1 MDQGPH
7 LIDLARWFLGDF
19 VTAQGIADTFYWNTP
34 VDDNCF
40 MLLRTAKRKTAFL
53 HVSCTEWK
61 NTFSFEIYGRQG
73 KLDISGLGGSYGP
86 ERVAFYRMLS
96 GMGPPETTIYE
107 YPMEDDSWA
116 VELSELIEDIR
127 LGREPA
133 PGLADALA
141 VLRIVE
147 RIYEA
152 S

>member
-1 MDQGPH
+1 M
-7 LIDLARWFLGDF
+7 
-19 VTAQGIADTFYWNTP
+19 P
-34 VDDNCF
+34 VDDNRF
-40 MLLRTAKRKTAFL
+40 MLLRTAERKIAFL

-86 ERVAFYRMLS
+86 ERVAFYRMLP
-96 GMGPPETTIYE
+96 GMGPPENTICE

-127 LGREPA
+127 LDREPA
-133 PGLADALA
+133 PGVADALA

-152 S
+152 SSSSYRARCGPSISNPGDIGRGSLD

>member
-1 MDQGPH
+1 MT
-7 LIDLARWFLGDF
+7 
-19 VTAQGIADTFYWNTP
+19 VQGIVETLYWDVP

-86 ERVAFYRMLS
+86 ERVAFHRMLP

-107 YPMEDDSWA
+107 YPMEDDSWT
-116 VELSELIEDIR
+116 VELAELIEDIR
-127 LGREPA
+127 LNREPI

-147 RIYEA
+147 WIYKI